1 MKLSELMSG
10 VTPDPQFTGFVTN
23 DDYVLAINTGEA
35 TAEKDYEVVEMG
47 VAGLDSQM
55 NPITQDKTYIRAGQS
70 TQTTGTQRA
79 FKITGDRYMGDA
91 AQDFML
97 AHSMKYGTGN
107 AVVVDYVYFCMLTGK
122 GEKGKASIIV
132 NSDGS
137 GNAGESSSIDIDL
150 KKSGALPTEYT
161 YSASVGG

>member
-1 MKLSELMSG
+1 MSV

-70 TQTTGTQRA
+70 TQKTGTQRA

>member
-70 TQTTGTQRA
+70 TQKTGTQRA

-132 NSDGS
+132 NRS
-137 GNAGESSSIDIDL
+137 EEVRSSADRVHL
-150 KKSGALPTEYT
+150 QRKRRGLRRE
-161 YSASVGG
+161 

>member
-70 TQTTGTQRA
+70 TQKTGTQRA

-161 YSASVGG
+161 YSASVEG

>member
-1 MKLSELMSG
+1 MKLKELMTD
-10 VTPDPQFTGFVTN
+10 VTVDANFEGFVTN
-23 DDYVLAINTGEA
+23 DDYILAINTGNAASES
-35 TAEKDYEVVEMG
+35 DYEVVEMG

-70 TQTTGTQRA
+70 TQKTGTQRA
-79 FKITGDRYMGDA
+79 FKVTGDRYMGDA

-97 AHSMKYGTGN
+97 DHAMKYGTGN

-137 GNAGESSSIDIDL
+137 GNAGESSSIDIDR
-150 KKSGALPTEYT
+150 KKSGSLPTEYT
-161 YSASVGG
+161 YTASAGA

>member
-10 VTPDPQFTGFVTN
+10 VTVEADFEGWVTN
-23 DDYVLAINTGEA
+23 DDYILAINTGEA
-35 TAEKDYEVVEMG
+35 ATEKDYEVVQMG

-70 TQTTGTQRA
+70 TQKTGTQRA
-79 FKITGDRYMGDA
+79 FKVTGDRYMGDA

-97 AHSMKYGTGN
+97 AHAMKYGTGN

-161 YSASVGG
+161 YSASAGV

>member
-55 NPITQDKTYIRAGQS
+55 NPIAQDKTYIRAGQS
-70 TQTTGTQRA
+70 TQKTGTQRA

>member
-1 MKLSELMSG
+1 
-10 VTPDPQFTGFVTN
+10 
-23 DDYVLAINTGEA
+23 
-35 TAEKDYEVVEMG
+35 
-47 VAGLDSQM
+47 
-55 NPITQDKTYIRAGQS
+55 
-70 TQTTGTQRA
+70 
-79 FKITGDRYMGDA
+79 MGDA